1 MDNKRATT
9 VTCINVNVY
18 INCLT
23 LCLKNNSYLKSL
35 PSLSYGVGSDGSLNT
50 VAWLTLSFVWGHEA
64 STCCCLASQCL
75 AHHAWVLR
83 LLLLLL
89 RGVHH
94 HVIVMLGC
102 HTWGA
107 SISVVGI
114 SIFKACLKLE
124 VGTAL
129 QKCSLVSWWTRLLSL
144 VIVLRRRLILYGLVL
159 VELSVLLRKML

>member
-23 LCLKNNSYLKSL
+23 LCLNNNSNLKSL

-64 STCCCLASQCL
+64 STCCCLAPQCL
-75 AHHAWVLR
+75 AHHAGVRR

-102 HTWGA
+102 HTWGG
-107 SISVVGI
+107 SVSVVRI
-114 SIFKACLKLE
+114 AILKTCLKLE
-124 VGTAL
+124 VGAAL
-129 QKCSLVSWWTRLLSL
+129 QKCSFVSRRARLLSL
-144 VIVLRRRLILYGLVL
+144 VIILRRRLILYGLVL
-159 VELSVLLRKML
+159 VELSVLLWKML